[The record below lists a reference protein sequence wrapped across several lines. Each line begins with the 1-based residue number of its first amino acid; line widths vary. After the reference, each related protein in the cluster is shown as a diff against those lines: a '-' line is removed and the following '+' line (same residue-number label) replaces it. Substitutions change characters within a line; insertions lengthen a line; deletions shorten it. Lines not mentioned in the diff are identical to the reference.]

1 MLSGTETA
9 WRPQREVEIIAGT
22 PPGGGLDRT
31 ARALLTAIES
41 GQLLP
46 VPAKVTN
53 VPGDGAR
60 KAWAYM
66 DRFAGDPHVLSISSP
81 NLTTDYLTG
90 IASFD
95 HSAYTPLAILCTE
108 YIAFIARRD
117 SGIDNAAA
125 LLKHLAADAGALTVS
140 LATAAGNPNHIAL
153 ARLARHAGADP
164 RAVKV
169 RIFNSALDAVADVAA
184 GNADVGA
191 VSAASAVAA
200 LATGTLTALGVS
212 APERLPGPFSNTPA
226 WTELSVDCVVGAW
239 RGVTGPSGLKPAHT
253 AYWAGVLAA
262 ATKTAAWHEALE
274 RHYWTAMYLDGPGLR
289 AYLARED
296 ADMRVSLRELGLLR

>member
-1 MLSGTETA
+1 MSAGSG
-9 WRPQREVEIIAGT
+9 WHPQHEVQIVAGT

-31 ARALLTAIES
+31 ARALAAAIES
-41 GQLLP
+41 ERLLA
-46 VPAKVTN
+46 VPARVVN

-60 KAWAYM
+60 KAWAYI

-81 NLTTDYLTG
+81 NLTTDHLVG

-95 HSAYTPLAILCTE
+95 HSTYTPLAILCTE
-108 YIAFIARRD
+108 YIAFIARAG
-117 SGIDNAAA
+117 SGIHNAAA
-125 LLKHLAADAGALTVS
+125 LLERLAADAGTITVA

-153 ARLARHAGADP
+153 ARIARHAGADP

-169 RIFNSALDAVADVAA
+169 RVFDSAPDAVADVAA

-200 LATGTLTALGVS
+200 LAAGSVTALGVS
-212 APERLPGPFSNTPA
+212 APERLSGPYRDAPT

-239 RGVTGPSGLKPAHT
+239 RGATGPGGLRPAHT
-253 AYWAGVLAA
+253 TFWAGVLAA
-262 ATKTAAWHEALE
+262 AVQSATWRAALE
-274 RHYWTAMYLDGPGLR
+274 RHHWSEMYLDGASLR
-289 AYLARED
+289 SYLARED
-296 ADMRVSLRELGLLR
+296 ADMRASLAELGLLR